1 MFPLL
6 SSAVFAFLCATTSAV
21 VLPRTGAVQLAVN
34 PQCGTLSGGV
44 PVDVNVGLGPLSS
57 YKTIVAFGDSYTAG
71 PTNGAT
77 WVQNL
82 ANSTGAR
89 LINYAASGAVVDVDQ
104 WPQVAPVQATASVD
118 FINQANKFI
127 TGQKLDPA
135 STLYIIFFGIGD
147 YAEAVATGQ
156 TDMTNIAGV
165 LVYTMLGLVSSPSFA
180 QNILIVDNYGLGKTS
195 PAGDAFK
202 QDLFTSL
209 GTGRRLYGWNVG
221 FASFNSIWEGVLYGS
236 PGGSAFGYSDTG
248 ICVQNDAPIRAP
260 PSPRAPKR
268 TKFDHLIP
276 EDFKNGI
283 MLAPMVRSG
292 ALPTR
297 LFALKHG
304 ATLVWG
310 PEMVDK
316 AMLHAERAVDPVTGV
331 ISYNGKSRAMFT
343 THPIEKPYLIFQIG
357 SSDPELAV
365 QAARIVMNDVSG
377 IDLNCGC
384 PKPFSTHSG
393 MGAALL
399 TNPDLLCSILTAL
412 RAAMPPEIT
421 VSAKIRL
428 LPSQEDTLKLVERIV
443 NTGISALTV
452 HCRTRTM
459 RDRDAALVERLKEIV
474 DFVAGMGKGIAV
486 IENGDC
492 VGAEDA
498 KRIRDLTGAHS
509 VMIARA
515 AEANPSCFSPSPLN
529 DLERTL
535 CPAYL
540 RVAKYLDNNWGLT
553 KFCVSQFKGKH
564 VDINKA
570 AQKRYREVL
579 HGTKGFDGLEE
590 IVGSWTGEDD
600 FREIVRTIEARPPRV
615 RAIPVP
621 SPTDVQPST
630 AEPSDSEDPVTPPD
644 IDHSFRD
651 FES

>member
-1 MFPLL
+1 M
-6 SSAVFAFLCATTSAV
+6 
-21 VLPRTGAVQLAVN
+21 
-34 PQCGTLSGGV
+34 
-44 PVDVNVGLGPLSS
+44 
-57 YKTIVAFGDSYTAG
+57 
-71 PTNGAT
+71 
-77 WVQNL
+77 
-82 ANSTGAR
+82 
-89 LINYAASGAVVDVDQ
+89 
-104 WPQVAPVQATASVD
+104 
-118 FINQANKFI
+118 I
-127 TGQKLDPA
+127 T
-135 STLYIIFFGIGD
+135 
-147 YAEAVATGQ
+147 
-156 TDMTNIAGV
+156 
-165 LVYTMLGLVSSPSFA
+165 
-180 QNILIVDNYGLGKTS
+180 
-195 PAGDAFK
+195 
-202 QDLFTSL
+202 
-209 GTGRRLYGWNVG
+209 RR
-221 FASFNSIWEGVLYGS
+221 SHSRS
-236 PGGSAFGYSDTG
+236 
-248 ICVQNDAPIRAP
+248 

-268 TKFDHLIP
+268 TKFAHLTP
-276 EDFKNGI
+276 EDFKNGV

-316 AMLHAERAVDPVTGV
+316 AMLHSERVVDPVTGV
-331 ISYNGKSRAMFT
+331 VSFNGKSRAMFT
-343 THPIEKPYLIFQIG
+343 THPVEKPYLIFQIG

-474 DFVAGMGKGIAV
+474 EFVEGMGKGIAV

-515 AEANPSCFSPSPLN
+515 AESNPSCFSLNPLN
-529 DLERTL
+529 DVERTL

-553 KFCVSQFKGKH
+553 KFCVAQFKGKH
-564 VDINKA
+564 VDLDKA
-570 AQKRYREVL
+570 AQKQYRAVL
-579 HGTKGFDGLEE
+579 HGTKGFNGLED

-600 FREIVRTIEARPPRV
+600 FREIVKTIEARPPRLY
-615 RAIPVP
+615 AGAPPPDQAAVP
-621 SPTDVQPST
+621 SELDQATTPSET
-630 AEPSDSEDPVTPPD
+630 SNPHPPD
-644 IDHSFRD
+644 SGAPLMLALHRLDLPVLTGHDPLTPTPTPRLPVAV
-651 FES
+651 